1 MLLQLELFNRVD
13 PITGENH
20 IDEHEDYTFIK
31 LGPIIQFQWTYS
43 HLRLVTETNPDY
55 IIERYNNE
63 AIIYKG
69 MFFGDFRI
77 VPFNELDKE
86 VEALEELSTYT
97 KHCNQIRNNM
107 KTNKAV
113 ETEKFT
119 EEIND
124 ADVISVAERLK
135 MSVSIDEIHEV
146 LKRYDS
152 EANNDPTGTWD
163 LIVENLLY
171 NIKETTK

>member
-1 MLLQLELFNRVD
+1 
-13 PITGENH
+13 
-20 IDEHEDYTFIK
+20 
-31 LGPIIQFQWTYS
+31 
-43 HLRLVTETNPDY
+43 
-55 IIERYNNE
+55 
-63 AIIYKG
+63 
-69 MFFGDFRI
+69 
-77 VPFNELDKE
+77 
-86 VEALEELSTYT
+86 
-97 KHCNQIRNNM
+97 M

>member
-1 MLLQLELFNRVD
+1 MLLQLELFNRVE
-13 PITGENH
+13 PITGEHH
-20 IDEHEDYTFIK
+20 IDNTFIK
-31 LGPIIQFQWTYS
+31 LGPIIYFQWTYG
-43 HLRLVTETNPDY
+43 HLRLVTETYPDY
-55 IIERYNNE
+55 IIERAE
-63 AIIYKG
+63 GGEVIIYKG

-86 VEALEELSTYT
+86 VEELEELSTYT

-107 KTNKAV
+107 KTDKLV

-119 EEIND
+119 EEIGV
-124 ADVISVAERLK
+124 ADVINVANRLNIH
-135 MSVSIDEIHEV
+135 VSIDEVHEV
-146 LKRYDS
+146 LRRYDS